1 MRRRS
6 LGIDRETGNLGGMN
20 RSRLTAWL
28 LAGCL
33 LLTLGACGTKGPLEL
48 PEEERQKKS
57 RSSSAY

>member
-1 MRRRS
+1 
-6 LGIDRETGNLGGMN
+6 MN
-20 RSRLTAWL
+20 RSRFTAWL

-33 LLTLGACGTKGPLEL
+33 LLTLGACGNKGPLEL